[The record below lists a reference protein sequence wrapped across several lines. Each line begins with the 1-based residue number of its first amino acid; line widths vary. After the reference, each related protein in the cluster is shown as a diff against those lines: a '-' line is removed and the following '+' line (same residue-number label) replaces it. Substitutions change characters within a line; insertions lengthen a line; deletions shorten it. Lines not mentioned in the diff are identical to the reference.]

1 MSADSPHELLAQITH
16 SLHVY
21 VQSLQASGVEGLP
34 SSPAASATEGA
45 WAQPVSQSDA
55 AQSAFVAPE
64 QSAQLS
70 KPQEEPVAEPL
81 EIDRSDRPGAQTEI
95 ASLAIPTEEPSVMA
109 SVHTLEELRTEIG
122 DCQRCRLCEKR
133 NSIVFGVGNPNAEIV
148 FVGEGP
154 GYEED
159 KQGEPFVGR
168 AGQLLTQIITKG
180 MQMQREDVYIA
191 NVVKCRPPEN
201 RNPEPDEIAACEPF
215 LLKQLELIKPRVI
228 IALGKFAAQTLLQDT
243 TPITRLR
250 GKWQSYHGIKLMP
263 TLHPAYL
270 LRNPKEKRLVWED
283 IKAVLRE
290 MGRL

>member
-1 MSADSPHELLAQITH
+1 MAADSPHARLAQITH
-16 SLHVY
+16 SLHAY
-21 VQSLQASGVEGLP
+21 AKELQAGGVEGFPAAPLSSTLSADEDAPGQIVESHAETHQPRQAADALAPTAVFPAP
-34 SSPAASATEGA
+34 SSDSVVPAS
-45 WAQPVSQSDA
+45 PVED
-55 AQSAFVAPE
+55 
-64 QSAQLS
+64 
-70 KPQEEPVAEPL
+70 
-81 EIDRSDRPGAQTEI
+81 
-95 ASLAIPTEEPSVMA
+95 ASLATTS
-109 SVHTLEELRTEIG
+109 TLAELRAEIG

-133 NSIVFGVGNPNAEIV
+133 NTIVFGVGNPDAEIV

-180 MQMQREDVYIA
+180 MQMQRSDVYIA
-191 NVVKCRPPEN
+191 NVIKCRPPEN
-201 RNPEPDEIAACEPF
+201 RNPEPDEIAACDPF
-215 LLKQLELIKPRVI
+215 LVRQLEIIRPKVI
-228 IALGKFAAQTLLQDT
+228 IALGKFAAQTLLKDT

-270 LRNPKEKRLVWED
+270 LRNPKDKRLVWED

-290 MGRL
+290 IGRL

>member
-1 MSADSPHELLAQITH
+1 MTADSPHAPHALLTRITH
-16 SLHVY
+16 SLHTY
-21 VQSLQASGVEGLP
+21 AKELQAGGVEGFPDSPPVPSPISSTEKVGEEQPVPIADISVEPAEHLP
-34 SSPAASATEGA
+34 QQADAALLQVKADSSPDIAVTAAPAEESSE
-45 WAQPVSQSDA
+45 SFRA
-55 AQSAFVAPE
+55 A
-64 QSAQLS
+64 
-70 KPQEEPVAEPL
+70 
-81 EIDRSDRPGAQTEI
+81 
-95 ASLAIPTEEPSVMA
+95 
-109 SVHTLEELRTEIG
+109 VHTLEELRAEIG

-133 NSIVFGVGNPNAEIV
+133 NSIVFGVGNPDAEIV

-180 MQMQREDVYIA
+180 MQMQRADVYIA

-201 RNPEPDEIAACEPF
+201 RNPEPAEIAACEPF
-215 LLKQLELIKPRVI
+215 LIKQLEI
-228 IALGKFAAQTLLQDT
+228 IQPKIIITLGKFAAQTLLKDT

-250 GKWQSYHGIKLMP
+250 GKWQSYRGIKLMP

-290 MGRL
+290 IGRL

>member
-1 MSADSPHELLAQITH
+1 MAADLPHAQLAQITH
-16 SLHVY
+16 SLHAY
-21 VQSLQASGVEGLP
+21 AKELQTGGVEGFSPAPFVTLPP
-34 SSPAASATEGA
+34 SSTPSADQDMSGSIADSREEMVEYQSQQATDASVPTTAF
-45 WAQPVSQSDA
+45 PVSPPDT
-55 AQSAFVAPE
+55 VAPVS
-64 QSAQLS
+64 SA
-70 KPQEEPVAEPL
+70 E
-81 EIDRSDRPGAQTEI
+81 D
-95 ASLAIPTEEPSVMA
+95 ASLSGVQ
-109 SVHTLEELRTEIG
+109 TLTELRAEIG

-133 NSIVFGVGNPNAEIV
+133 NTIVFGVGDPDAEIM
-148 FVGEGP
+148 FIGEGP

-180 MQMQREDVYIA
+180 MQMQRSDVYIA

-215 LLKQLELIKPRVI
+215 LAKQLELIRPKVI
-228 IALGKFAAQTLLQDT
+228 IALGKFAAQTLLKDT

-250 GKWQSYHGIKLMP
+250 GKWQSYYGIKLMP

-270 LRNPKEKRLVWED
+270 LRNPKDKRLVWED

-290 MGRL
+290 IGRL

>member
-1 MSADSPHELLAQITH
+1 MAADSPHAPHALLARITH
-16 SLHVY
+16 SLHTY
-21 VQSLQASGVEGLP
+21 AKELQAGGVEGFPP
-34 SSPAASATEGA
+34 SPPARPPISSTEKVDEESPAPLADMSVETVEHLPQQADDA
-45 WAQPVSQSDA
+45 LLQAQALPDS
-55 AQSAFVAPE
+55 
-64 QSAQLS
+64 
-70 KPQEEPVAEPL
+70 
-81 EIDRSDRPGAQTEI
+81 
-95 ASLAIPTEEPSVMA
+95 SLAVAVTATPAGESSMA
-109 SVHTLEELRTEIG
+109 GVHTLEELRAEIG
-122 DCQRCRLCEKR
+122 DCRRCHLCEKR
-133 NSIVFGVGNPNAEIV
+133 NSIVFGVGNPDAEIV

-180 MQMQREDVYIA
+180 MHMQRADVYIA

-201 RNPEPDEIAACEPF
+201 RNPEPAEIAACEPF
-215 LLKQLELIKPRVI
+215 LVKQLELIQPKVI
-228 IALGKFAAQTLLQDT
+228 IALGKFAAQTLLKDT

-270 LRNPKEKRLVWED
+270 LRNPKDKRLVWED

-290 MGRL
+290 IGRL

>member
-1 MSADSPHELLAQITH
+1 MAADSPHVLLSQVTH
-16 SLHVY
+16 SLHAY
-21 VQSLQASGVEGLP
+21 AQELQAGGVEGFP
-34 SSPAASATEGA
+34 VAPASSTTPVDEGA
-45 WAQPVSQSDA
+45 PEPGADIHMEMGEPQPQPVADAPAPTTAVPASDA
-55 AQSAFVAPE
+55 AAPT
-64 QSAQLS
+64 A
-70 KPQEEPVAEPL
+70 PAEETSLA
-81 EIDRSDRPGAQTEI
+81 GAQT
-95 ASLAIPTEEPSVMA
+95 LT
-109 SVHTLEELRTEIG
+109 ELRAEIG

-133 NSIVFGVGNPNAEIV
+133 NTIVFGVGNPDAEIM
-148 FVGEGP
+148 FIGEGP

-180 MQMQREDVYIA
+180 MQMQRSDVYIA

-215 LLKQLELIKPRVI
+215 LAKQLALIRPKVI
-228 IALGKFAAQTLLQDT
+228 IALGKFAAQTLLKDT

-270 LRNPKEKRLVWED
+270 LRNPKDKRLVWED

-290 MGRL
+290 TGRL

>member
-1 MSADSPHELLAQITH
+1 MADSPHALLARITH
-16 SLHVY
+16 SLHTY
-21 VQSLQASGVEGLP
+21 AKELQAGGVEGFPRATPPISSTEKVDEEASVPSADGETVQGLP
-34 SSPAASATEGA
+34 QPAADALPQAGA
-45 WAQPVSQSDA
+45 LSDSPPDISVTTTPA
-55 AQSAFVAPE
+55 
-64 QSAQLS
+64 
-70 KPQEEPVAEPL
+70 EE
-81 EIDRSDRPGAQTEI
+81 
-95 ASLAIPTEEPSVMA
+95 ASMPA
-109 SVHTLEELRTEIG
+109 VHTLEELRAEIG

-133 NSIVFGVGNPNAEIV
+133 SSIVFGVGNPDAEIV

-180 MQMQREDVYIA
+180 MQMQRADVYIA

-201 RNPEPDEIAACEPF
+201 RNPEPAEIAACEPF
-215 LLKQLELIKPRVI
+215 LLKQLEIIQPKII
-228 IALGKFAAQTLLQDT
+228 IALGKFAAQTLLKDT

-270 LRNPKEKRLVWED
+270 LRNPKDKRLVWED

-290 MGRL
+290 IGRL

>member
-1 MSADSPHELLAQITH
+1 MAADLPHARLAQITH
-16 SLHVY
+16 SLHAY
-21 VQSLQASGVEGLP
+21 AKELQTDGVEGFPHAPP
-34 SSPAASATEGA
+34 SVTIPADEDSPGPIVDRRVEMVGHQPQQAADALAPTTAS
-45 WAQPVSQSDA
+45 PVSPPDT
-55 AQSAFVAPE
+55 VAPVF
-64 QSAQLS
+64 SA
-70 KPQEEPVAEPL
+70 E
-81 EIDRSDRPGAQTEI
+81 D
-95 ASLAIPTEEPSVMA
+95 ASLSGVQ
-109 SVHTLEELRTEIG
+109 TLTELRAEIG

-133 NSIVFGVGNPNAEIV
+133 NTIVFGVGDPDAEIM
-148 FVGEGP
+148 FIGEGP

-180 MQMQREDVYIA
+180 MQMQRSDVYIA

-215 LLKQLELIKPRVI
+215 LAKQLEIIRPKVI
-228 IALGKFAAQTLLQDT
+228 IALGKFAAQTLLKDT

-270 LRNPKEKRLVWED
+270 LRNPKDKRLVWED

-290 MGRL
+290 IGRL

>member
-1 MSADSPHELLAQITH
+1 MAADSPHARLAQITH
-16 SLHVY
+16 SLHAY
-21 VQSLQASGVEGLP
+21 AKELQAGGVEGFPPAPPVRYP
-34 SSPAASATEGA
+34 SSSTLSADEDSPGSIASSRVEMVERRPQQAADASAPSTDFPASPPDTLAPPAPAGEA
-45 WAQPVSQSDA
+45 PLA
-55 AQSAFVAPE
+55 AV
-64 QSAQLS
+64 
-70 KPQEEPVAEPL
+70 
-81 EIDRSDRPGAQTEI
+81 RT
-95 ASLAIPTEEPSVMA
+95 LA
-109 SVHTLEELRTEIG
+109 ELRAEIG

-133 NSIVFGVGNPNAEIV
+133 NTIVFGVGNPDAEIV
-148 FVGEGP
+148 FIGEGP

-180 MQMQREDVYIA
+180 MQMQRSDVYIA
-191 NVVKCRPPEN
+191 NVVKCRPPGN

-215 LLKQLELIKPRVI
+215 LVKQLEIIRPKII
-228 IALGKFAAQTLLQDT
+228 IALGKFAAQTLLKDT

-270 LRNPKEKRLVWED
+270 LRNPKDKRLVWED

-290 MGRL
+290 IGRL

>member
-1 MSADSPHELLAQITH
+1 MATDSPHALLAQVTH
-16 SLHVY
+16 SLHAY
-21 VQSLQASGVEGLP
+21 AQELQAGGVEGFP
-34 SSPAASATEGA
+34 PAPASSTTPVDEGSPGPVADSRAESVEHQPRQAADAPAPPAAFPASPPDT
-45 WAQPVSQSDA
+45 P
-55 AQSAFVAPE
+55 APPTP
-64 QSAQLS
+64 A
-70 KPQEEPVAEPL
+70 EE
-81 EIDRSDRPGAQTEI
+81 
-95 ASLAIPTEEPSVMA
+95 ASLAA
-109 SVHTLEELRTEIG
+109 VHTLTELRAEIG
-122 DCQRCRLCEKR
+122 DCRRCRLCEKR
-133 NSIVFGVGNPNAEIV
+133 NTIVFGVGNPDAEIM
-148 FVGEGP
+148 FIGEGP

-180 MQMQREDVYIA
+180 MQMQRSDVYIA

-215 LLKQLELIKPRVI
+215 LVKQLEIIQPRI
-228 IALGKFAAQTLLQDT
+228 IVALGKFAAQTLLKDT

-270 LRNPKEKRLVWED
+270 LRNPKDKRLVWED

-290 MGRL
+290 IGRL

>member
-1 MSADSPHELLAQITH
+1 MPSPISSTEKVGEEQPVPIADISVEPAEHLPQQADAALLQVKADSSPDIAVTAAPAE
-16 SLHVY
+16 
-21 VQSLQASGVEGLP
+21 E
-34 SSPAASATEGA
+34 SSESFRA
-45 WAQPVSQSDA
+45 
-55 AQSAFVAPE
+55 
-64 QSAQLS
+64 
-70 KPQEEPVAEPL
+70 
-81 EIDRSDRPGAQTEI
+81 
-95 ASLAIPTEEPSVMA
+95 
-109 SVHTLEELRTEIG
+109 VHTLEELRAEIG

-133 NSIVFGVGNPNAEIV
+133 NSIVFGVGNPDAEIV

-180 MQMQREDVYIA
+180 MQMQRADVYIA

-201 RNPEPDEIAACEPF
+201 RNPEPAEIAACEPF
-215 LLKQLELIKPRVI
+215 LVKQLEI
-228 IALGKFAAQTLLQDT
+228 IRPKIIVALGKFAAQTLLKDT

-250 GKWQSYHGIKLMP
+250 GKWQSYRGIKLMP

-290 MGRL
+290 IGRL

>member
-1 MSADSPHELLAQITH
+1 MAADSPHARLAQITH
-16 SLHVY
+16 SLHAY
-21 VQSLQASGVEGLP
+21 AKELQAGGVEGFPPAPPVTYP
-34 SSPAASATEGA
+34 SSSTIWADEDSPGSIASSRTEMVEHRPQQAADALAPSTDFSVSASDTTAPTAPAGE
-45 WAQPVSQSDA
+45 
-55 AQSAFVAPE
+55 
-64 QSAQLS
+64 
-70 KPQEEPVAEPL
+70 
-81 EIDRSDRPGAQTEI
+81 
-95 ASLAIPTEEPSVMA
+95 ASLAAVQ
-109 SVHTLEELRTEIG
+109 TLAELRAEIG

-133 NSIVFGVGNPNAEIV
+133 NTIVFGVGNPDAEIV
-148 FVGEGP
+148 FIGEGP

-180 MQMQREDVYIA
+180 MQMQRSDVYIA

-215 LLKQLELIKPRVI
+215 LAKQLEIIRPKVI
-228 IALGKFAAQTLLQDT
+228 IALGKFAAQTLLKDT

-270 LRNPKEKRLVWED
+270 LRNPKDKRLVWED

-290 MGRL
+290 IGRL

>member
-1 MSADSPHELLAQITH
+1 MAADSPHARLAQITH
-16 SLHVY
+16 SLHAY
-21 VQSLQASGVEGLP
+21 AKELQAGGVEGWPPARSSGTIPADGDSPGPIVDGHVETHKPQQAADALAP
-34 SSPAASATEGA
+34 TRAFPASSPDTT
-45 WAQPVSQSDA
+45 
-55 AQSAFVAPE
+55 APT
-64 QSAQLS
+64 
-70 KPQEEPVAEPL
+70 
-81 EIDRSDRPGAQTEI
+81 G
-95 ASLAIPTEEPSVMA
+95 PTEEA
-109 SVHTLEELRTEIG
+109 SVAGVQTLAELRTEIG

-133 NSIVFGVGNPNAEIV
+133 NTIVFGVGNPDAEIV
-148 FVGEGP
+148 FIGEGP

-180 MQMQREDVYIA
+180 MQMQRSDVYIA

-215 LLKQLELIKPRVI
+215 LAKQLEIIRPKVI
-228 IALGKFAAQTLLQDT
+228 IALGKFAAQTLLKDT

-270 LRNPKEKRLVWED
+270 LRNPKDKRLVWED

-290 MGRL
+290 IGRL

>member
-1 MSADSPHELLAQITH
+1 MVADSSHAPHALLAQITH
-16 SLHVY
+16 SLHTY
-21 VQSLQASGVEGLP
+21 AKELQASGVEGFPSAPRLTP
-34 SSPAASATEGA
+34 PLSSPEPASSPERAATTG
-45 WAQPVSQSDA
+45 
-55 AQSAFVAPE
+55 
-64 QSAQLS
+64 
-70 KPQEEPVAEPL
+70 EELAEVAESS
-81 EIDRSDRPGAQTEI
+81 ESFRAAVQ
-95 ASLAIPTEEPSVMA
+95 
-109 SVHTLEELRTEIG
+109 TLEGVRAEIG

-133 NSIVFGVGNPNAEIV
+133 NSIVFGVGNPDAEIV

-180 MQMQREDVYIA
+180 MKMRREDVYIA

-201 RNPEPDEIAACEPF
+201 RNPEPAEIAACEPF
-215 LLKQLELIKPRVI
+215 LVKQLEIIQPKII

-270 LRNPKEKRLVWED
+270 LRNPKDKRLVWED

-290 MGRL
+290 IGRL

>member
-1 MSADSPHELLAQITH
+1 MAADSPHVLLSQVTH
-16 SLHVY
+16 SLHAY
-21 VQSLQASGVEGLP
+21 AQELRAGGVEGFPPAPSVTHPP
-34 SSPAASATEGA
+34 SSTLSAGQDSPGSIADSRMEMVEDQSQQTTDAPAPTTAVPA
-45 WAQPVSQSDA
+45 SDA
-55 AQSAFVAPE
+55 AAPT
-64 QSAQLS
+64 A
-70 KPQEEPVAEPL
+70 PAEE
-81 EIDRSDRPGAQTEI
+81 T
-95 ASLAIPTEEPSVMA
+95 SLATVN
-109 SVHTLEELRTEIG
+109 TLAELRAEIG

-133 NSIVFGVGNPNAEIV
+133 NTIVFGVGNPDAEIM
-148 FVGEGP
+148 FIGEGP

-180 MQMQREDVYIA
+180 MQMQRSDVYIA

-215 LLKQLELIKPRVI
+215 LAKQLELIRPKVI
-228 IALGKFAAQTLLQDT
+228 IALGKFAAQTLLKDT

-270 LRNPKEKRLVWED
+270 LRNPKDKRLVWED

-290 MGRL
+290 TGRL

>member
-1 MSADSPHELLAQITH
+1 MAADSPHARLAQITH
-16 SLHVY
+16 SLY
-21 VQSLQASGVEGLP
+21 AYAKELQAGGVEGFPSAPSVTLPP
-34 SSPAASATEGA
+34 SSMPSSDQDLSGSIADSRVEMVEYQSQQAADAPAPTTAFLASA
-45 WAQPVSQSDA
+45 SDA
-55 AQSAFVAPE
+55 AAPT
-64 QSAQLS
+64 A
-70 KPQEEPVAEPL
+70 PAEE
-81 EIDRSDRPGAQTEI
+81 
-95 ASLAIPTEEPSVMA
+95 ASLAGVQ
-109 SVHTLEELRTEIG
+109 TLAELRTEIG
-122 DCQRCRLCEKR
+122 DCQRCRLCERR
-133 NSIVFGVGNPNAEIV
+133 NTIVFGVGNPDAEIM
-148 FVGEGP
+148 FIGEGP

-180 MQMQREDVYIA
+180 MQMQRSDVYIA

-215 LLKQLELIKPRVI
+215 LAKQLEIIRPRVI
-228 IALGKFAAQTLLQDT
+228 IALGKFAAQTLLKDK

-270 LRNPKEKRLVWED
+270 LRNPKDKRLVWED

-290 MGRL
+290 IGRL

>member
-1 MSADSPHELLAQITH
+1 MAADSPHVLLSQVTH
-16 SLHVY
+16 SLHAY
-21 VQSLQASGVEGLP
+21 AQELQAGGVEGFPVAPASLTTP
-34 SSPAASATEGA
+34 VDEGAPGPGADSHVEMSEPQPQPAADAPTPTTA
-45 WAQPVSQSDA
+45 VPASDA
-55 AQSAFVAPE
+55 AAPTVP
-64 QSAQLS
+64 A
-70 KPQEEPVAEPL
+70 EETSLA
-81 EIDRSDRPGAQTEI
+81 GAQT
-95 ASLAIPTEEPSVMA
+95 LT
-109 SVHTLEELRTEIG
+109 ELRAEIG

-133 NSIVFGVGNPNAEIV
+133 NTIVFGVGNPDAEIM
-148 FVGEGP
+148 FIGEGP

-180 MQMQREDVYIA
+180 MQMQRSDVYIA

-215 LLKQLELIKPRVI
+215 LAKQLALIRPKVI
-228 IALGKFAAQTLLQDT
+228 IALGKFAAQTLLKDT

-270 LRNPKEKRLVWED
+270 LRNPKDKRLVWED

-290 MGRL
+290 TGRL

>member
-1 MSADSPHELLAQITH
+1 MASDSPHARLTQIAH
-16 SLHVY
+16 SLHAY
-21 VQSLQASGVEGLP
+21 AKELQAGGVEGFPPAPASLTLP
-34 SSPAASATEGA
+34 VDAGSPGPAADSRVASVEPQPRQAADTPA
-45 WAQPVSQSDA
+45 PPAAFPVSPPDTIAPA
-55 AQSAFVAPE
+55 APA
-64 QSAQLS
+64 
-70 KPQEEPVAEPL
+70 EEA
-81 EIDRSDRPGAQTEI
+81 A
-95 ASLAIPTEEPSVMA
+95 LAAVPTLA
-109 SVHTLEELRTEIG
+109 ELRAAIG
-122 DCQRCRLCEKR
+122 DCRRCRLCEKR
-133 NSIVFGVGNPNAEIV
+133 NTIVFGVGNPDAEIM
-148 FVGEGP
+148 FIGEGP

-180 MQMQREDVYIA
+180 MQMQRSDVYIA

-215 LLKQLELIKPRVI
+215 LVKQLELIRPKI
-228 IALGKFAAQTLLQDT
+228 IVALGKFAAQTLLKDT

-270 LRNPKEKRLVWED
+270 LRNPKDKRLVWED

-290 MGRL
+290 TGRL

>member
-1 MSADSPHELLAQITH
+1 MATDSPHALLAQISH
-16 SLHVY
+16 SLHTY
-21 VQSLQASGVEGLP
+21 AQELQTGGVEGFPPAPPP
-34 SSPAASATEGA
+34 STPSADEGSPGPVADSRVETHQPRPAADAPAPTAAFSAA
-45 WAQPVSQSDA
+45 PADP
-55 AQSAFVAPE
+55 VAPTPPAE
-64 QSAQLS
+64 ESA
-70 KPQEEPVAEPL
+70 
-81 EIDRSDRPGAQTEI
+81 
-95 ASLAIPTEEPSVMA
+95 LAA
-109 SVHTLEELRTEIG
+109 VHTLTQLRAEIG

-133 NSIVFGVGNPNAEIV
+133 NSIVFGVGNPDAEIV

-180 MQMQREDVYIA
+180 MQMQRSDVYIA

-215 LLKQLELIKPRVI
+215 LLKQLEI
-228 IALGKFAAQTLLQDT
+228 IRPKIIITLGKFAAQTLLKDT

-270 LRNPKEKRLVWED
+270 LRNPKDKRLVWED

-290 MGRL
+290 IGRL

>member
-1 MSADSPHELLAQITH
+1 MAADSPHARLAQITH
-16 SLHVY
+16 SLHAY
-21 VQSLQASGVEGLP
+21 AKELQAGGVEGFPPAPSVTHPP
-34 SSPAASATEGA
+34 SSTIPAGQDSPGSIADSRVEMVEYQSQQATDA
-45 WAQPVSQSDA
+45 PAPTTTFPASDA
-55 AQSAFVAPE
+55 AASTAPAGE
-64 QSAQLS
+64 
-70 KPQEEPVAEPL
+70 
-81 EIDRSDRPGAQTEI
+81 
-95 ASLAIPTEEPSVMA
+95 ASLAAVN
-109 SVHTLEELRTEIG
+109 TLAELRTEIG
-122 DCQRCRLCEKR
+122 DCQRCRLCERR
-133 NSIVFGVGNPNAEIV
+133 NTIVFGVGNPDAEIM
-148 FVGEGP
+148 FIGEGP

-180 MQMQREDVYIA
+180 MQMQRSDVYIA

-215 LLKQLELIKPRVI
+215 LAKQLEIIRPKVI
-228 IALGKFAAQTLLQDT
+228 IALGKFAAQTLLKDA

-270 LRNPKEKRLVWED
+270 LRNPKDKRLVWED

-290 MGRL
+290 IGRL

>member
-1 MSADSPHELLAQITH
+1 MAADSPHARLAQITH
-16 SLHVY
+16 SLHAY
-21 VQSLQASGVEGLP
+21 AKELQAGGVEGLP
-34 SSPAASATEGA
+34 PAPPVTYPSSSKLSADED
-45 WAQPVSQSDA
+45 S
-55 AQSAFVAPE
+55 
-64 QSAQLS
+64 
-70 KPQEEPVAEPL
+70 
-81 EIDRSDRPGAQTEI
+81 PGSI
-95 ASLAIPTEEPSVMA
+95 ASSRVEMVERRPQQAADAPAPSTDFPASPPDTTAPTAPAGEAPLAAVQ
-109 SVHTLEELRTEIG
+109 TLAELRTEIG

-133 NSIVFGVGNPNAEIV
+133 NTIVFGVGNPDAEIV
-148 FVGEGP
+148 FIGEGP

-180 MQMQREDVYIA
+180 MQMQRSDVYIA

-215 LLKQLELIKPRVI
+215 LAKQLEIIRPKVI
-228 IALGKFAAQTLLQDT
+228 IALGKFAAQTLLKDT

-250 GKWQSYHGIKLMP
+250 GKWQSYNGIKLMP

-270 LRNPKEKRLVWED
+270 LRNPKDKRLVWED

-290 MGRL
+290 IGRL

>member
-1 MSADSPHELLAQITH
+1 MVEHRPQQAADAPAPSTDFPASP
-16 SLHVY
+16 
-21 VQSLQASGVEGLP
+21 P
-34 SSPAASATEGA
+34 
-45 WAQPVSQSDA
+45 DA
-55 AQSAFVAPE
+55 AAPTAPAGE
-64 QSAQLS
+64 A
-70 KPQEEPVAEPL
+70 PL
-81 EIDRSDRPGAQTEI
+81 AGVQT
-95 ASLAIPTEEPSVMA
+95 LV
-109 SVHTLEELRTEIG
+109 ELRDEIG

-133 NSIVFGVGNPNAEIV
+133 NTIVFGVGNPDAEIM
-148 FVGEGP
+148 FIGEGP

-180 MQMQREDVYIA
+180 MQMQRSDVYIA

-215 LLKQLELIKPRVI
+215 LAKQLEIIRPKVI
-228 IALGKFAAQTLLQDT
+228 IALGKFAAQTLLKET

-270 LRNPKEKRLVWED
+270 LRNPKDKRLVWED

-290 MGRL
+290 IGRL

>member
-1 MSADSPHELLAQITH
+1 MAADSPHARLAQITH

-21 VQSLQASGVEGLP
+21 AKELQAGGVEGFPPAPPVTYP
-34 SSPAASATEGA
+34 SSSTPSADQNSPGSITDSRVEMVAYQSQQAVDAPAPTPASPPDT
-45 WAQPVSQSDA
+45 
-55 AQSAFVAPE
+55 VAPTAPAGE
-64 QSAQLS
+64 A
-70 KPQEEPVAEPL
+70 PL
-81 EIDRSDRPGAQTEI
+81 AAVQT
-95 ASLAIPTEEPSVMA
+95 LA
-109 SVHTLEELRTEIG
+109 ELRTAIG

-133 NSIVFGVGNPNAEIV
+133 NTIVFGVGNPDAEIV
-148 FVGEGP
+148 FIGEGP

-180 MQMQREDVYIA
+180 MQMQRSDVYIA

-215 LLKQLELIKPRVI
+215 LAKQLEIIRPKVI
-228 IALGKFAAQTLLQDT
+228 IALGKFAAQTLLKDT

-270 LRNPKEKRLVWED
+270 LRNPKDKRLVWED

-290 MGRL
+290 IGRL

>member
-1 MSADSPHELLAQITH
+1 MAADSPHARLAQITH
-16 SLHVY
+16 SLHAY
-21 VQSLQASGVEGLP
+21 AKELQAGGVEGFPPAPFVTHPP
-34 SSPAASATEGA
+34 SSTISAGQDSSGSIVDSRVEMVEYQSQQATDASTPTTAFLASA
-45 WAQPVSQSDA
+45 SDA
-55 AQSAFVAPE
+55 AAPT
-64 QSAQLS
+64 A
-70 KPQEEPVAEPL
+70 PAEE
-81 EIDRSDRPGAQTEI
+81 
-95 ASLAIPTEEPSVMA
+95 ASLAGVQ
-109 SVHTLEELRTEIG
+109 TLAELRTEIG
-122 DCQRCRLCEKR
+122 DCQRCRLCERR
-133 NSIVFGVGNPNAEIV
+133 NTIVFGVGNPDAEIM
-148 FVGEGP
+148 FIGEGP

-180 MQMQREDVYIA
+180 MQMQRSDVYIA

-215 LLKQLELIKPRVI
+215 LAKQLEIIRPKVI
-228 IALGKFAAQTLLQDT
+228 IALGKFAAQTLLKDT

-270 LRNPKEKRLVWED
+270 LRNPKDKRLVWED

-290 MGRL
+290 IGRL

>member
-1 MSADSPHELLAQITH
+1 MAADSPHVLLSQVTH
-16 SLHVY
+16 SLHAY
-21 VQSLQASGVEGLP
+21 AQELQAGGVEGFPVAPASLTTP
-34 SSPAASATEGA
+34 VDEGSPGPGADSHVEMSEPQPQPAADAPAPTTA
-45 WAQPVSQSDA
+45 VPASDA
-55 AQSAFVAPE
+55 AAPT
-64 QSAQLS
+64 A
-70 KPQEEPVAEPL
+70 PAEE
-81 EIDRSDRPGAQTEI
+81 T
-95 ASLAIPTEEPSVMA
+95 SLATVN
-109 SVHTLEELRTEIG
+109 TLAELRAEIG

-133 NSIVFGVGNPNAEIV
+133 NTIVFGVGNPDAEIM
-148 FVGEGP
+148 FIGEGP

-180 MQMQREDVYIA
+180 MQMQRSEVYIA

-215 LLKQLELIKPRVI
+215 LAKQLALIRPKVI
-228 IALGKFAAQTLLQDT
+228 IALGKFAAQTLLKDT

-270 LRNPKEKRLVWED
+270 LRNPKDKRLVWED

-290 MGRL
+290 TGRL

>member
-1 MSADSPHELLAQITH
+1 MASDSPHARLTQIAH
-16 SLHVY
+16 SLHAY
-21 VQSLQASGVEGLP
+21 AKELQAGGVEGFP
-34 SSPAASATEGA
+34 PAPVSSTPPVDAGSPGPAADSR
-45 WAQPVSQSDA
+45 V
-55 AQSAFVAPE
+55 
-64 QSAQLS
+64 
-70 KPQEEPVAEPL
+70 
-81 EIDRSDRPGAQTEI
+81 
-95 ASLAIPTEEPSVMA
+95 A
-109 SVHTLEELRTEIG
+109 SVEPQPRQAADAPAPPAAFPASPPDTIAPAAPAEEAALAAVPTLAELRAAIG
-122 DCQRCRLCEKR
+122 DCRRCRLCEKR
-133 NSIVFGVGNPNAEIV
+133 NTIVFGVGNPDAEIM
-148 FVGEGP
+148 FIGEGP

-180 MQMQREDVYIA
+180 MQMQRSDVYIA

-215 LLKQLELIKPRVI
+215 LVKQLELIRPKI
-228 IALGKFAAQTLLQDT
+228 IVALGKFAAQTLLKDT

-270 LRNPKEKRLVWED
+270 LRNPKDKRLVWED

-290 MGRL
+290 TGRL

>member
-1 MSADSPHELLAQITH
+1 MAADSPHVLLSQVTH
-16 SLHVY
+16 SLHAY
-21 VQSLQASGVEGLP
+21 AQELQAGGVEGFPVAPASLTTP
-34 SSPAASATEGA
+34 VDEGSPGPGADSHVEMSEPQSQPAADAPAPPTA
-45 WAQPVSQSDA
+45 VPASDA
-55 AQSAFVAPE
+55 AAPTAPAGE
-64 QSAQLS
+64 
-70 KPQEEPVAEPL
+70 
-81 EIDRSDRPGAQTEI
+81 
-95 ASLAIPTEEPSVMA
+95 ASLTAVN
-109 SVHTLEELRTEIG
+109 TLAELRAEIG

-133 NSIVFGVGNPNAEIV
+133 NTIVFGVGNPDAEIM
-148 FVGEGP
+148 FIGEGP

-180 MQMQREDVYIA
+180 MQMQRSEVYID

-215 LLKQLELIKPRVI
+215 LAKQLELIRPKVI
-228 IALGKFAAQTLLQDT
+228 IALGKFAAQTLLKDT

-270 LRNPKEKRLVWED
+270 LRNPKDKRLVWED

-290 MGRL
+290 TGRL